1 MQENRIFF
9 DDEKVFESFFNKLK
23 KRLDDFSLDQG
34 IDDIFLLSPDDVDF
48 FEPQFPCV
56 SLEVCDPTTMVG
68 ASDYEEIEYYTLFA
82 VELNV
87 YTVNANKYKLG
98 LAISNE
104 IVRFFQEK
112 MVVGGYYSRGLLLN
126 TKTRTMSPNEELC
139 RFVIRLS
146 GKADNRNKLI
156 LPQ

>member
-1 MQENRIFF
+1 MDRL
-9 DDEKVFESFFNKLK
+9 FFNDESIYDGFFSKLK
-23 KRLDDFSLDQG
+23 KRLDIFCLDND
-34 IDDIFLLSPDDVDF
+34 IDDIELLSPDDVDF
-48 FEPQFPCV
+48 FSPRFPCV
-56 SLEVCDPTTMVG
+56 SLEVSGQNTYG
-68 ASDYEEIEYYTLFA
+68 YGDYEEIEYHTRFD

-104 IVRFFQEK
+104 IVKFFQEK
-112 MVVGGYYSRGLLLN
+112 MIVGEYYSRGLLVQE
-126 TKTRTMSPNEELC
+126 KTRTMSPNEELC
-139 RFVIRLS
+139 RFVIRFS